1 MGGGGFL
8 GLGPAPSAPAA
19 PDYSGA
25 AQATAA
31 GNVDAARI
39 ATKANRVNQVTPYGS
54 LTYTQNTAPTFN
66 QAGYNAALQSYNQ
79 ARESYNPVYSQ
90 ETYDEYG
97 NYSPRSLLNPF
108 DLKAP
113 TYNEFMV
120 AADPDAGW
128 TATQTLSPDQQKLL
142 DYQNQAS
149 IGLGRLANTG
159 LGYVEN
165 MLGTPFDTSKLA
177 QMQSSVS
184 PADMQRLS
192 GQANLGQVGSEP
204 QFQSLEAARA
214 LRQSG
219 QTEGLQR
226 SLGENVGMEGWDRAS
241 NLLMNRLNPQIEQ
254 SQDRLKAQ
262 LANQGIVAGTEAYNR
277 AMTQQGQKENDL
289 RTQAQLQAQ
298 GIQQNLFGQEL
309 QAGQFGNQATTQQQ
323 QNLLQNLGFSNQAQ
337 QQDFANRQSQLA
349 FNNQLGQ
356 QGFANQLAG
365 MGFNNQQIQQM
376 YANSQAQQQA
386 NNAIAQQQFANRM
399 SGANLSNQ
407 ARQQGLQ
414 EQAYLRNEPLN
425 TLSAV
430 RTGSQ
435 VQGPQFVNSFNQA
448 TTQGADLLGAAGMQ
462 YNAQMGDFNAQ
473 QAAQQNFNQGL
484 MGLGGAGIMKYSDI
498 RMKENIKQVHWLPN
512 GLPVYTYEYKPE
524 FKDIA
529 GHGVHIGVMA
539 QEVEMVKPEAVITNA
554 DGYKMVNYGLLT

>member
-1 MGGGGFL
+1 MPQEGFTWAY
-8 GLGPAPSAPAA
+8 GPTGDRIEVPK
-19 PDYSGA
+19 GA
-25 AQATAA
+25 
-31 GNVDAARI
+31 
-39 ATKANRVNQVTPYGS
+39 S
-54 LTYTQNTAPTFN
+54 
-66 QAGYNAALQSYNQ
+66 
-79 ARESYNPVYSQ
+79 
-90 ETYDEYG
+90 
-97 NYSPRSLLNPF
+97 

-113 TYNEFMV
+113 RVEDFLTAPAN
-120 AADPDAGW
+120 PDEGW
-128 TATQTLSPDQQKLL
+128 TATQFLSPEQQQLL

-149 IGLGRLANTG
+149 IGLGRLAGQG

-165 MLGTPFDTSKLA
+165 MLNTPFDTSKLA

-184 PADMQRLS
+184 PADMQRLT
-192 GQANLGQVGSEP
+192 GEANLGQMG
-204 QFQSLEAARA
+204 QAEAQLRA
-214 LRQSG
+214 G
-219 QTEGLQR
+219 QAPNLQT
-226 SLGENVGMEGWDRAS
+226 SIGQNAGMAGWDRAS
-241 NLLMNRLNPQIEQ
+241 DLLMSRLNPQIEQ
-254 SQDRLKAQ
+254 SQDRLRAQ

-277 AMTQQGQKENDL
+277 AMTQQGQQENDL

-309 QAGQFGNQATTQQQ
+309 QAGQFGNQAMLG
-323 QNLLQNLGFSNQAQ
+323 QNQAQLANLGFTNQAQ
-337 QQDFANRQSQLA
+337 QAD
-349 FNNQLGQ
+349 
-356 QGFANQLAG
+356 FANQLAG

-376 YANSQAQQQA
+376 YQNRMGQQQA
-386 NNAIAQQQFANRM
+386 NNAIAQQEYANRM
-399 SGANLSNQ
+399 GGANLSNQ

-430 RTGSQ
+430 RTGAQ

-462 YNAQMGDFNAQ
+462 YNAQMGDFNAR

-484 MGLGGAGIMKYSDI
+484 MGLGGAGIMAFSDI
-498 RMKENIKQVHWLPN
+498 RMKENIKQIHWLPN